1 MGNKR
6 AAAGEPAPS
15 VQSVDRAVAILEIL
29 ARDGEAGVTEVARE
43 LDVHKS
49 TASRLLAA
57 LDRRELVTQ
66 DTARGKFRL
75 GVGIVRLAGAASAR
89 LDVVQ
94 ESRPVCRALAQQ
106 VGETV
111 NLAILSGRDALYLD
125 QAAGPAALSPNH
137 WAGRRIPLHATS
149 DGKVLLA
156 YLPADELA
164 ASLVPPLDRFTERT
178 INAADEFPAVLA
190 EVRRRGFAT
199 AVDELEAGLTAIAAP
214 VRNAEGMVIASIS
227 TSGPSFRIPA
237 GRIPALAAAVRR
249 AADEISRRLGWL
261 ARALPV
267 RAAGGHGLTGEGL
280 TGEDVTQLAGS
291 VVRIPVEGRLEV
303 ATLRRG
309 AVRGEFALQ
318 RAMAGSGLLR
328 PGLLVH
334 GGHQEQHAGEHHH
347 AGRAMAQ
354 YQARRGE
361 HHAGQQQPP
370 ARQDGGGHPEQAD
383 GREQAAGTEAPADPR
398 GAGRPG
404 EPQRSGPP
412 R

>member
-1 MGNKR
+1 MGNNM
-6 AAAGEPAPS
+6 GGLSSS

-111 NLAILSGRDALYLD
+111 SLAILSGRDALYLD
-125 QAAGPAALSPNH
+125 QAVGPAALSPHN
-137 WAGRRIPLHATS
+137 WAGRRIPVHATS

-164 ASLVPPLDRFTERT
+164 ATLVPPLARFTERT
-178 INAADEFPAVLA
+178 ITAVAEFPALLA

-199 AVDELEAGLTAIAAP
+199 AVDELEAGLTAVAAP
-214 VRNAEGMVIASIS
+214 VRDAEGTVIASIS
-227 TSGPSFRIPA
+227 ASGPSFRIPA
-237 GRIPALAAAVRR
+237 ERIPALAAAVCR
-249 AADEISRRLGWL
+249 AASDVSHRLGW
-261 ARALPV
+261 
-267 RAAGGHGLTGEGL
+267 TG
-280 TGEDVTQLAGS
+280 
-291 VVRIPVEGRLEV
+291 
-303 ATLRRG
+303 
-309 AVRGEFALQ
+309 
-318 RAMAGSGLLR
+318 
-328 PGLLVH
+328 
-334 GGHQEQHAGEHHH
+334 
-347 AGRAMAQ
+347 
-354 YQARRGE
+354 
-361 HHAGQQQPP
+361 PP
-370 ARQDGGGHPEQAD
+370 ASQ
-383 GREQAAGTEAPADPR
+383 
-398 GAGRPG
+398 PG
-404 EPQRSGPP
+404 
-412 R
+412 